1 MKLYKICILF
11 LLFCI
16 SVFPQSTFAAEKPQE
31 EVEEI
36 FTIKDTLLYGIESE
50 IQGFVKEQKTE
61 LSEEHMNILYE
72 RYLSAVLIQTK
83 IEMVRYFTLCENLPE
98 NIKTYIAAE
107 ATGEDTDKELRM
119 VQFSFL
125 AKHANQDSID
135 FLIDQLS
142 ENDIVTQQ
150 NAAVALSKA
159 DKEPTAELVLEYLKS
174 TDTTIINDTTDD
186 SEYSEDEDFED
197 DEEMA
202 ELSDDIKTI
211 LLRAFG
217 EWKYQPAADYLKQL
231 LESEISGKFVK
242 MYAMSSLAQIGD
254 LSAVELMREKLGDP
268 EVKVREFAAASL
280 ASFENATVL
289 PIYMDML
296 RHNDAKIRVYA
307 CQGIAK
313 NKDMTKVDLLLY
325 KFQKDPDTSVKN
337 EALWTL
343 LSMGNTGI
351 TPLKETLDKKKLS
364 PSTLGSIA
372 TGTVKTPSAEN
383 VAFLKELYENADK
396 AGKKVVEK
404 IVFRTDSHFL
414 DPILEL
420 LLQSEDPQ
428 IRLAAAGTLKK
439 IKDTTL
445 INKLKDMKEND
456 SDAAV
461 KRTAAKTL
469 EIIGIQ

>member
-1 MKLYKICILF
+1 L
-11 LLFCI
+11 
-16 SVFPQSTFAAEKPQE
+16 
-31 EVEEI
+31 
-36 FTIKDTLLYGIESE
+36 
-50 IQGFVKEQKTE
+50 
-61 LSEEHMNILYE
+61 
-72 RYLSAVLIQTK
+72 
-83 IEMVRYFTLCENLPE
+83 
-98 NIKTYIAAE
+98 
-107 ATGEDTDKELRM
+107 
-119 VQFSFL
+119 QFSFL

-217 EWKYQPAADYLKQL
+217 EWKYQPATDYLKQL

-313 NKDMTKVDLLLY
+313 NKDTTKVDLLLY